1 MSWLAEVLLRV
12 RELGPWGPVLF
23 ALLYILCAV
32 TMAPAFVLTVA
43 AGFFLAAHWPINWLL
58 FVESLA
64 GIALIAS
71 SSCVVNNAIAGRQQG
86 LLAEG
91 ARIRAY
97 DPEAMEKTRQIFPA
111 VQFTENPYEAARDAD
126 ALLIVTEWEQFR
138 SLDWNRVREL
148 MDRPLLLDGRNLLDP
163 EAIKAAGFEYH
174 SVGRPDT
181 SPPLT

>member
-1 MSWLAEVLLRV
+1 M
-12 RELGPWGPVLF
+12 
-23 ALLYILCAV
+23 
-32 TMAPAFVLTVA
+32 
-43 AGFFLAAHWPINWLL
+43 
-58 FVESLA
+58 
-64 GIALIAS
+64 
-71 SSCVVNNAIAGRQQG
+71 
-86 LLAEG
+86 
-91 ARIRAY
+91 
-97 DPEAMEKTRQIFPA
+97 
-111 VQFTENPYEAARDAD
+111 QFTENPYEAARDAD